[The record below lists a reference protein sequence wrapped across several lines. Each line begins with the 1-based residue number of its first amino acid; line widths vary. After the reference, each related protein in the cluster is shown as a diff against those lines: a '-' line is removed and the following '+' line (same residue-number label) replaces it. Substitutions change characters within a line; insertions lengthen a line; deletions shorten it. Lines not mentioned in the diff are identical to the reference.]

1 MLKRPFYFVD
11 YIQIN
16 NEIWF
21 TSGDYNG
28 LYKYNL
34 EEKRTERIAIFP
46 YEPFEQV
53 GLFLKMVQY
62 KNSLIFVPATA
73 KRIYIFNIEGGG
85 FTDVKIPGLSD
96 ILQPI
101 YFGEAV
107 IYKEY
112 LYLLG
117 VRYPGIV
124 KINLESYEVEIVDQW
139 LDELSDEIM
148 LDKNEN
154 ILGYGG
160 VVEEDRFLIPCY
172 QCNRVLEFNMNTG
185 EYCFH
190 EIGNKVN
197 KYVRMIRIKDTYVLV
212 THDNEEIC
220 HVIFWNYVK
229 GGCEET
235 QIQMQAFVD
244 RGVIAYLGDI
254 WVISYISNEVCR
266 LETDERKASYYS
278 VADVE
283 KINIVFA
290 GVIDNKLYFC
300 DYSTQAWY
308 VINNFGV
315 IEKAGRG
322 IKECIDEH
330 EIEKLL
336 LTEKWSNQYYVED
349 FFHPLEF
356 LIKKIKKSDYIH
368 DDFQKNVIAG
378 NVIYESF
385 SRK

>member
-172 QCNRVLEFNMNTG
+172 QCNRVLEFNMN
-185 EYCFH
+185 
-190 EIGNKVN
+190 I
-197 KYVRMIRIKDTYVLV
+197 
-212 THDNEEIC
+212 
-220 HVIFWNYVK
+220 
-229 GGCEET
+229 
-235 QIQMQAFVD
+235 
-244 RGVIAYLGDI
+244 
-254 WVISYISNEVCR
+254 
-266 LETDERKASYYS
+266 
-278 VADVE
+278 
-283 KINIVFA
+283 
-290 GVIDNKLYFC
+290 
-300 DYSTQAWY
+300 
-308 VINNFGV
+308 
-315 IEKAGRG
+315 
-322 IKECIDEH
+322 
-330 EIEKLL
+330 
-336 LTEKWSNQYYVED
+336 
-349 FFHPLEF
+349 
-356 LIKKIKKSDYIH
+356 
-368 DDFQKNVIAG
+368 
-378 NVIYESF
+378 
-385 SRK
+385 